1 MLRRLLV
8 SDRLVQLRVE
18 RDAYGLDRLEAVRSE
33 SLFQL
38 ADAELQAL
46 DPRLVYACR
55 LVVERLV
62 EVVEGGQQPCDQVR
76 RRVLDGVELLLS
88 GALLEVLEVGGRS
101 QVAILRLGE
110 RRFELCD
117 FGLHRGGASGVWRLD
132 GFAAPLWLVG
142 LVRMLTRGHHCLDT
156 AEKRPFKPRGRP
168 CGGSR
173 CGPPPEGGRPSGCT
187 PCGSGRSR
195 RAHP

>member
-46 DPRLVYACR
+46 DPRFVYACR

-62 EVVEGGQQPCDQVR
+62 QVVEGGQQPCDQVR
-76 RRVLDGVELLLS
+76 
-88 GALLEVLEVGGRS
+88 
-101 QVAILRLGE
+101 
-110 RRFELCD
+110 
-117 FGLHRGGASGVWRLD
+117 
-132 GFAAPLWLVG
+132 
-142 LVRMLTRGHHCLDT
+142 
-156 AEKRPFKPRGRP
+156 
-168 CGGSR
+168 
-173 CGPPPEGGRPSGCT
+173 
-187 PCGSGRSR
+187 
-195 RAHP
+195 